1 MTYAKSYAEWVL
13 DPNNA
18 IQTGRLIKLA
28 AKRFLSDLERD
39 DVYFDE
45 DEAVKWVNF
54 MERYCN
60 QWEGKWRGKPL
71 ILEPWQKFHLEQLS
85 GWIRKDTGTRRFTK
99 FFLQISK
106 KNGKSTECAGISLN
120 HLFADERINTPKV
133 YTAANNEDQA
143 KICVNMAGRIIEQ
156 SPDLFQFVE
165 DGDVKL
171 STYGKNI
178 TEVIH
183 NGKDG
188 FITALSKEG
197 GDKKAKTAGGK
208 HGINA
213 SLGLVD
219 EFGMSPDHGA
229 SGSIYTSM
237 AARDERLMAYLT
249 TAGFNMAG
257 PCYTE
262 LRDQG
267 IKVLDGVLEMDNY
280 LPIIYELDKP
290 VVDGKDGE
298 ITIEYLLNNPQVWK
312 QSNPNLGV
320 SVNADY
326 LKEMLLN
333 AQSLGGTTEVD
344 VKTLNFNM
352 WVDSAE
358 TFIPSEVWDKNSY
371 GGNQEDLIGQECYGG
386 LEIGTSGQISALCL
400 FFPGEV
406 KRIKMMY
413 FMSESALKQ
422 NDFFRDNREL
432 IKIDAGNEVE
442 VDVAIEWILEEV
454 NNYYM
459 HSFCFPMTMK
469 NNSIVQGLI
478 KKGIVG
484 NPLSQGVNGISNATQ
499 EWEKYLRDGEVEHYG
514 DPVLKW
520 MNSNCFVVRKE
531 AGIRLEKN
539 GKVLGVY
546 ACLDAISQWLT
557 ISSTETDD
565 KLIQSW

>member
-13 DPNNA
+13 DPKNA

-257 PCYTE
+257 PCYAE

-290 VVDGKDGE
+290 VIDGKDGE

-320 SVNADY
+320 SVNEEY

-358 TFIPSEVWDKNSY
+358 TFIPSDVWDKNTH
-371 GGNQEDLIGQECYGG
+371 GNEPEDLMGHECYGG

-422 NDFFRDNREL
+422 NDFFRDNLEL

-539 GKVLGVY
+539 GKVLGIY

>member
-1 MTYAKSYAEWVL
+1 MTAAQSYAEWVL
-13 DPNNA
+13 NPENA
-18 IQTGRLIKLA
+18 IETGKFIKLA
-28 AKRFLSDLERD
+28 AKRFLSDLDRD
-39 DVYFDE
+39 DIYFDE
-45 DEAVKWVNF
+45 EEAVKWVNF
-54 MERYCN
+54 MERYCY

-71 ILEPWQKFHLEQLS
+71 ILEPWQKFHLEQLA

-106 KNGKSTECAGISLN
+106 KNGKSTECAGIALN
-120 HLFADERINTPKV
+120 HLFADERVNTPKV

-143 KICVNMAGRIIEQ
+143 KICVNMAGRIVEQ
-156 SPDLFQFVE
+156 SPDLLQFVE
-165 DGDVKL
+165 DGEVRL
-171 STYGKNI
+171 SKYGKNI

-249 TAGFNMAG
+249 TAGFNMLG
-257 PCYTE
+257 PCYSE

-267 IKVLDGVLEMDNY
+267 IKVLEGTIEMDNY
-280 LPIIYELDKP
+280 LPIIYELDRP
-290 VVDGKDGE
+290 EIDGKPQE
-298 ITIEYLLNNPQVWK
+298 ITIEYLLNNPKVWR

-320 SVNADY
+320 SVNANY

-344 VKTLNFNM
+344 VKTLNFNI

-358 TFIPSEVWDKNSY
+358 TFIPSEVWDKNTHGLSVS
-371 GGNQEDLIGQECYGG
+371 DLSGQCYGG
-386 LEIGTSGQISALCL
+386 LEIGASGQISCLSL
-400 FFPGEV
+400 FFPGDV

-413 FMSESALKQ
+413 FVSEDTLKKEE
-422 NDFFRDNREL
+422 FFRDNKDL
-432 IKIDAGNEVE
+432 IHVDPGNEVE
-442 VDVAIEWILEEV
+442 VDVAINWIEEEMSK
-454 NNYYM
+454 YYM
-459 HSFCFPMTMK
+459 HSFCFPNTQK
-469 NNSIVQGLI
+469 NNSIIQVLIKRGIQGNPISQGL
-478 KKGIVG
+478 
-484 NPLSQGVNGISNATQ
+484 NGISNATV
-499 EWEKYLRDGEVEHYG
+499 EWEKYLRAGEVEHFG
-514 DPVLKW
+514 DPILKW
-520 MNSNCFVVRKE
+520 MNSNCMAVRKE
-531 AGIRLEKN
+531 SGIRLEKN
-539 GKVLGVY
+539 GRVLGVY
-546 ACLDAISQWLT
+546 ACLNAISQYLT
-557 ISSTETDD
+557 ISSEETDD
-565 KLIQSW
+565 KTIQIW